1 MPRERRDGD
10 STIRLMF
17 SGSLPRDRHDII
29 LGALLLAKKE
39 GLRISIAYVGSTREQ
54 LEAVL
59 PRVTLL
65 DELGDSVTFH
75 GRVPSENLPDILAQA
90 DYMVLL
96 REDARWSKACFPS
109 KVPEFLALG
118 IPVICNLTSDLGSYL
133 EDGHEAFFVNGLT
146 EQDFL
151 VSLRRAV
158 DAGGET
164 RKKMG
169 VWARKRAEES
179 FDLQCFSKPLGEF
192 IINTEPLS
200 KKGRIA
206 ITEAVS
212 R

>member
-1 MPRERRDGD
+1 
-10 STIRLMF
+10 
-17 SGSLPRDRHDII
+17 
-29 LGALLLAKKE
+29 
-39 GLRISIAYVGSTREQ
+39 
-54 LEAVL
+54 
-59 PRVTLL
+59 
-65 DELGDSVTFH
+65 
-75 GRVPSENLPDILAQA
+75 
-90 DYMVLL
+90 
-96 REDARWSKACFPS
+96 
-109 KVPEFLALG
+109 
-118 IPVICNLTSDLGSYL
+118 LGSYL